1 MEFDAVVPAGG
12 RGSRLGG
19 ADKAL
24 VEIGSTTLLERAL
37 TAAASAS
44 QTIIVG
50 PERPV
55 SRRALFTREHP
66 AGGGPVHAL
75 AAGLALV
82 RAERTVVLAADLPFA
97 SGATIERLLD
107 GIGNRDGAVAVD
119 AAGRAQFLLA
129 AYRTEPL
136 REAIKGMRS
145 TVDAAMRELV
155 AGMDLARVL
164 DAAAAFDC
172 DTWDDVAAARA
183 ALETARP

>member
-1 MEFDAVVPAGG
+1 MSFDAVVPAGG

-24 VEIGSTTLLERAL
+24 VEVGSTTLLERAL
-37 TAAASAS
+37 AAAASAS
-44 QTIIVG
+44 QTIVVG
-50 PERPV
+50 PERSV
-55 SRRALFTREHP
+55 SRRALFTWEHP

-82 RAERTVVLAADLPFA
+82 RAERTVVLAADLPFVTR
-97 SGATIERLLD
+97 ATIQRLLD
-107 GIGNRDGAVAVD
+107 EIRGRDGAVAVD
-119 AAGRAQFLLA
+119 PEGRVQFLLA

-136 REAIKGMRS
+136 RTAIRGMRS

-155 AGMDLARVL
+155 AGMDLAPVV

-172 DTWDDVAAARA
+172 DTWNDVTAARA
-183 ALETARP
+183 ALEAVPP

>member
-1 MEFDAVVPAGG
+1 
-12 RGSRLGG
+12 LGG

-37 TAAASAS
+37 AATASAS

-50 PERPV
+50 PERLV
-55 SRRALFTREHP
+55 SRRARFTREHP

-97 SGATIERLLD
+97 SEVTIQRLLD
-107 GIGNRDGAVAVD
+107 GMDDRDGAVAVD
-119 AAGRAQFLLA
+119 AEGRVQFLLA

-136 REAIKGMRS
+136 RTAIKGIKT

-155 AGMDLARVL
+155 AGLDLAFVI

-172 DTWDDVAAARA
+172 DSWDDVAAARA
-183 ALETARP
+183 ALEATRP